1 MVGFASGPKPLSHPH
16 IKASRASAYR
26 GSVVAALALA
36 AIALTA
42 CGQRQRPPTPA
53 PAPIVAAAPGA
64 APPPAASYTLIITW
78 LPTDQSPSTS
88 QTVFHDAAA
97 CERGRQ
103 AALAEGQRLASDA
116 AAAFATASAQ
126 YAATAHRYVG
136 ETAIG
141 ATDAPPVMAAVP
153 KVTALCAGS

>member
-1 MVGFASGPKPLSHPH
+1 MAPTAV
-16 IKASRASAYR
+16 
-26 GSVVAALALA
+26 ALA
-36 AIALTA
+36 AVALAA

-53 PAPIVAAAPGA
+53 PAPVPAAAPGA
-64 APPPAASYTLIITW
+64 APPPATAYTLIITW
-78 LPTDQSPSTS
+78 LPADQPPSTS

-116 AAAFATASAQ
+116 AAAFAIASAKF
-126 YAATAHRYVG
+126 AAGEHRYVG

-141 ATDAPPVMAAVP
+141 ATDAAPVMAAAP
-153 KVTALCAGS
+153 KVIALCAGS